1 MRHPHWLVISLQSS
15 VRLFHQKRPLVAKV
29 SRQGEAWGDLGEH
42 NAVIGADLV
51 TTHQYKVGSTYRD
64 EKNPVTQVFSAFY
77 IGYNSIY
84 NDRFG
89 AHLSTGHMKNI
100 NYFSS
105 RTASFHLRIMFF
117 VHQS

>member
-64 EKNPVTQVFSAFY
+64 EKTQLPKYFRPFILVITPFITIGSGPIFQLVT
-77 IGYNSIY
+77 
-84 NDRFG
+84 
-89 AHLSTGHMKNI
+89 
-100 NYFSS
+100 
-105 RTASFHLRIMFF
+105 
-117 VHQS
+117 